1 MIDVEFVTAC
11 KYQIVA
17 KWQYKQTFCSFEI
30 TSKTSYCVL
39 PIGMKLY
46 IKTNDIGPNNLNTLQ
61 KNIPALNLLTFA
73 FFDYIEYKFYVIS
86 TDIMSLADK
95 T

>member
-17 KWQYKQTFCSFEI
+17 KWQYKQTFCYFEI
-30 TSKTSYCVL
+30 LTSYCVL

-61 KNIPALNLLTFA
+61 KNNLLFETGFKLINICV
-73 FFDYIEYKFYVIS
+73 F
-86 TDIMSLADK
+86 
-95 T
+95 